1 MAYDHDWERDSPMLR
16 SFAHHQLNNTIP
28 GTQSRTE
35 GGGVGG
41 LTYST
46 HLAKEA
52 QGAVRVLMLCV
63 AGDDDRQ
70 TTVGGDKNIMVV
82 VVFAFKLTS
91 IVKDV

>member
-1 MAYDHDWERDSPMLR
+1 MTIIGSAANRRRDHSLI
-16 SFAHHQLNNTIP
+16 AKTNNAIP

-52 QGAVRVLMLCV
+52 QGAVTVLMLCV
-63 AGDDDRQ
+63 AGGDARQ
-70 TTVGGDKNIMVV
+70 TTVGGDENVMVV
-82 VVFAFKLTS
+82 AILAFKQPST
-91 IVKDV
+91 VRDA